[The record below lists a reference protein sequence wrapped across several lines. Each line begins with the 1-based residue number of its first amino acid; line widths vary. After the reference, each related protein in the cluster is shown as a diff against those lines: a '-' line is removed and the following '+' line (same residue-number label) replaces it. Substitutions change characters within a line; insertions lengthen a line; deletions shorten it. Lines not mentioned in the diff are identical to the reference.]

1 LRRIRGAAAVA
12 LLTFATAATAAHAHG
27 GGGTDY
33 TSEIRAVAPAGA
45 GLTVDVLDRDDRL
58 ALRNDSGTTVV
69 VEGYDGEPYARLQP
83 DGTVEVNLDSP
94 ALYLNEDR
102 FAKVDLPARADEDA
116 APEWK
121 AVDRSG
127 RFEWHD
133 HRIHWMGA
141 GRPAAV
147 RDPQRKTKV
156 FEWKVPIRVGD
167 RPGSVTGTL
176 TWTGRPDDGIPIAA
190 AIGIAGVAVGGLLLV
205 VAVRRRRRGDGGTT
219 GGAEE
224 PEAW

>member
-12 LLTFATAATAAHAHG
+12 LAFATAATAAHAHG

-33 TSEIRAVAPAGA
+33 TSEIRAVVPADA
-45 GLTVDVLDRDDRL
+45 GLSVDVLDRDDRL
-58 ALRNDSGTTVV
+58 ALRNDSGKTVV
-69 VEGYDGEPYARLQP
+69 VEGYNGEPYARLRP
-83 DGTVEVNLDSP
+83 DGTVEVNLNSP

-102 FAKVDLPARADEDA
+102 FAKVDLPARADEQA

-121 AVDRSG
+121 VVDQSG

-147 RDPQRKTKV
+147 RDPQQRTKV
-156 FEWKVPIRVGD
+156 FDWKVPIRIGD
-167 RPGSVTGTL
+167 RQGRVTGTL
-176 TWTGRPDDGIPIAA
+176 AWNRRPDDGFPIAA
-190 AIGIAGVAVGGLLLV
+190 AIVLAVVAVGGLLLV
-205 VAVRRRRRGDGGTT
+205 VVVRRRRQRDDGDAAS
-219 GGAEE
+219 AED
-224 PEAW
+224 AW